1 MAFLFGPTASGKT
14 DLAIK
19 LADRFPIELISVDS
33 VMVYKDCDIGSA
45 KPSKNILK
53 KYPHKMVDIKNLN
66 EIFTAAE
73 FCNISHEIIENSHLN
88 NKLPLFVGGSM
99 MYFKSLLNGM
109 HDLPDRD
116 NDYRSELEKLNLEN
130 GPNYLYHILKSIDP
144 VYAEGLN
151 KNDNIRIIRALEVF
165 KITGK
170 TLSQILTKPSKNLLS
185 KKYSIS
191 QFGILPDR
199 EVLHKRI
206 ERRLK
211 IMIEEGLEEEVSSL
225 LDNYNIAQNHPIR
238 KSVNYK
244 QMFSYLNNEFDS
256 NTFFKKSLYASRQLA
271 KRQMTWLR
279 SWDKFK
285 DIEINE
291 LKLIDD
297 DFKKMISLL

>member
-1 MAFLFGPTASGKT
+1 
-14 DLAIK
+14 
-19 LADRFPIELISVDS
+19 
-33 VMVYKDCDIGSA
+33 MVYKDCDIGSA
-45 KPSKNILK
+45 KPNKNILK

-99 MYFKSLLNGM
+99 MYFKSLLDGM

-116 NDYRSELEKLNLEN
+116 NDYRNELEKLNLKNE
-130 GPNYLYHILKSIDP
+130 PNYLYGLLKGIDP

-170 TLSQILTKPSKNLLS
+170 TLSQILTESSKNLLS
-185 KKYSIS
+185 KKYLIS

-199 EVLHKRI
+199 QVLHKRI

-211 IMIEEGLEEEVSSL
+211 IMIEEGLEEEVRSL
-225 LDNYNIAQNHPIR
+225 LDNYNIAENHPIR

-244 QMFSYLNNEFDS
+244 QMFSYLNNECDS

-285 DIEINE
+285 DIEVNE